1 MPRLTTPTTAMI
13 RRASHLPQTSPMRQA
28 ARAELAAIRAA
39 CPTVAAL
46 CAALRCGERHARR
59 LLASYDLPRY
69 APVRPPK
76 PSPAGHPPARWC
88 SCAAC
93 RVARIPAQNGNR
105 PN

>member
-13 RRASHLPQTSPMRQA
+13 RRASHLPATSPIRQA
-28 ARAELAAIRAA
+28 ARDELAAIRAA

-69 APVRPPK
+69 APPRVAPV
-76 PSPAGHPPARWC
+76 AVGHPPARWC

-93 RVARIPAQNGNR
+93 RVARGAAYAALAV
-105 PN
+105 